1 MIQTNNLENIF
12 SNNTKSN
19 NESWFTRDGRNLNS
33 FSYEEDEKL
42 FKEHL
47 IKLKVQSPNLQ
58 EIQNIK
64 FKIILVSSNSSKKQE
79 INIKKTVPKLF
90 QNFNGIPYQLWNNI
104 CHLQFKYLTPIQKE
118 VIPFIQNG
126 KDIVACAET
135 GSGKTI
141 AYLFPLIGNMLVKG
155 TPKNPFLSNQNNNNN
170 NKKLNR
176 NKLSFPLSLVLVP
189 TRELAQQVSIESKKM
204 CFKTGI
210 RTVCVYGGRDKNY
223 QINDLNQGC
232 DILIATPGRLID
244 LIVQKNISLK
254 MISTLI
260 LDEADRMLDMGFK
273 PQLDEI
279 VNKHFMPDKSN
290 RQNLLF
296 SATFP
301 NEVQSIAN
309 NYLKD
314 FYFIHPEFQSPKQ
327 IEHEFIKVRRN
338 DKEERL
344 MEILSKKLGKY
355 LVFVSTKNGVDQI
368 GELLYNSKFNISC
381 IHGDKSQDQRMKAI
395 DNFSSGKT
403 LILIAT
409 DVVGRGLDFP
419 KVDIVINFNMPQNI
433 DDYIHRIGRT
443 GRIGQKG
450 KAITFIDGSE
460 TKIFG
465 KLVNYLDSQNQRVPN
480 WLRELSKNNG
490 NYMKKGFIEKKNNS
504 INNEFSSEIN
514 WRDDNNKSDMNEKS
528 NCCINEENWNNKE
541 DSWNDNDKNKKEEE
555 NWFKIENNWND
566 KDNDNWN
573 DRDDDNGWNNVF
585 NESKTNTMNLNHKRK
600 RSNDNFS

>member
-1 MIQTNNLENIF
+1 
-12 SNNTKSN
+12 
-19 NESWFTRDGRNLNS
+19 
-33 FSYEEDEKL
+33 
-42 FKEHL
+42 
-47 IKLKVQSPNLQ
+47 
-58 EIQNIK
+58 
-64 FKIILVSSNSSKKQE
+64 
-79 INIKKTVPKLF
+79 
-90 QNFNGIPYQLWNNI
+90 
-104 CHLQFKYLTPIQKE
+104 
-118 VIPFIQNG
+118 
-126 KDIVACAET
+126 
-135 GSGKTI
+135 
-141 AYLFPLIGNMLVKG
+141 
-155 TPKNPFLSNQNNNNN
+155 
-170 NKKLNR
+170 
-176 NKLSFPLSLVLVP
+176 
-189 TRELAQQVSIESKKM
+189 
-204 CFKTGI
+204 
-210 RTVCVYGGRDKNY
+210 
-223 QINDLNQGC
+223 
-232 DILIATPGRLID
+232 
-244 LIVQKNISLK
+244 

-273 PQLDEI
+273 HQLDEI
-279 VNKHFMPDKSN
+279 VHKHFMPNKFK

-296 SATFP
+296 STTFP
-301 NEVQSIAN
+301 NEVQSISN

-314 FYFIHPEFQSPKQ
+314 FYFIHLEFQSPKQ

-480 WLRELSKNNG
+480 WLRELSKSNG
-490 NYMKKGFIEKKNNS
+490 NYMKKSFIEKKNHS

-514 WRDDNNKSDMNEKS
+514 WRDD
-528 NCCINEENWNNKE
+528 
-541 DSWNDNDKNKKEEE
+541 
-555 NWFKIENNWND
+555 
-566 KDNDNWN
+566 
-573 DRDDDNGWNNVF
+573 
-585 NESKTNTMNLNHKRK
+585 
-600 RSNDNFS
+600 